1 VAEQFTEDNKQQLR
15 VKFPVS
21 DVATSGVYEVKLKRA
36 DQGEESRVFAYN
48 VDPNEGNLR
57 LVTGEQLVGK
67 LKGVHYIYQQ
77 AADFQGG
84 VSNKA
89 GANLSEW
96 ILYGLIILLILE
108 QILAYFLGYH
118 PPKAVAGGAR

>member
-1 VAEQFTEDNKQQLR
+1 M
-15 VKFPVS
+15 
-21 DVATSGVYEVKLKRA
+21 YEVKLTRA
-36 DQGEESRVFAYN
+36 DKSEESRVFAYN
-48 VDPNEGNLR
+48 VAPDEGNLR

-67 LKGVHYIYQQ
+67 LKGVQYLYQQ
-77 AADFQGG
+77 ATDFQGG
-84 VSNKA
+84 TSNKA

-118 PPKAVAGGAR
+118 PPKVVAGGAR